1 MAGSHKQ
8 TSSKDVGNATDYSLS
23 QPRARG
29 ALDAQDVNQKINHN
43 DFASKLD
50 SIIEAPHRLSGCKVG
65 KIVDALEEPIKTK
78 FIEALINE
86 KIESARLVEVLA
98 DFDITVGSD
107 VMRRHRR
114 RLRGKDG
121 CRCPLES

>member
-1 MAGSHKQ
+1 MAGSRKQ
-8 TSSKDVGNATDYSLS
+8 TSSKDVGNATDYSLN

-29 ALDAQDVNQKINHN
+29 ALDVQDVNQKINQD
-43 DFASKLD
+43 DFLSKLD
-50 SIIEAPHRLSGCKVG
+50 SIVEAPHRLSGCKVG
-65 KIVDALEEPIKTK
+65 KIVDALEEPMKTK
-78 FIEALINE
+78 FSEALLND

-98 DFDITVGSD
+98 QFDIAIGSD

>member
-1 MAGSHKQ
+1 MAEKQRQ
-8 TSSKDVGNATDYSLS
+8 TSSKDAGNATGSSLS
-23 QPRARG
+23 QQPARG
-29 ALDAQDVNQKINHN
+29 ALDVQDVNQKINQD
-43 DFASKLD
+43 DFLSKLD
-50 SIIEAPHRLSGCKVG
+50 SIVEAPHRLSGCKVG
-65 KIVDALEEPIKTK
+65 KIVDALEEPMKTK
-78 FIEALINE
+78 FSEALLND

-98 DFDITVGSD
+98 QFDIAIGSD

>member
-1 MAGSHKQ
+1 MAGSRKQ

-29 ALDAQDVNQKINHN
+29 ALDAQDVNQKINPN
-43 DFASKLD
+43 DFLSKLD
-50 SIIEAPHRLSGCKVG
+50 SIVEAPHRLSGCKVG
-65 KIVDALEEPIKTK
+65 RVVEALDEPMKTK
-78 FIEALINE
+78 FSEALLND
-86 KIESARLVEVLA
+86 KIESARIVEVLA
-98 DFDITVGSD
+98 EFDITVGSD